1 MILLLLYGVILLI
14 GLGWYNRQPQPRRY
28 PWKMV
33 GLACLA
39 LTGFLFA
46 IYVVAQISSQLAV
59 FVILGGLIALLFP
72 TIALALKRSADAP
85 VEIPHDR
92 NIKRGARVISSEALQ
107 SYLNSKQRQSLKE
120 SGKPEPLPRLSIARI
135 QLPTDLENLGIFTIG
150 SPGSG
155 KTQAI
160 AHLLSEMRQRRDFR
174 VVCLDRNAEFL
185 EKFYQPNDLIFN
197 PTDARS
203 VAWSHSGE
211 DARPETIAAA
221 LIPDGT
227 GDNTFFNDAARSLL
241 ADLYERCDSN
251 AEIWEVLANL
261 SLEDLTDFVKGG
273 LSHRYFVSEKTGGS
287 VLSTL
292 INYARFYRE
301 LPDAEESLSFV
312 DWAQSGDPRS
322 LWLPLFEEDSELFKP
337 MYSAAFEL
345 VLKGL
350 LTNESRGI
358 KTAVIIDE
366 LGALNRLRSL
376 SRLLSE
382 SRKFK
387 GLPILGTQTEAQIR
401 KTYGDDD
408 ARIILQ
414 GTRTKLILNCGDPES
429 AELGANLIGRQER
442 IDRLKSAH
450 TPTSNV
456 LAALLSDPRSE
467 SLRETYAVMP
477 SELQALPK
485 LEGYLAISDG
495 TPAAKV
501 KITPRSYD
509 AIAPRL
515 ERRGKVTRIRRS
527 A

>member
-1 MILLLLYGVILLI
+1 MTDQQKLIRKIAIAAAVAIVGIPILLLIIHNGLMNTIAFLLFFVGI
-14 GLGWYNRQPQPRRY
+14 PAL
-28 PWKMV
+28 MV
-33 GLACLA
+33 G
-39 LTGFLFA
+39 GFMLM
-46 IYVVAQISSQLAV
+46 
-59 FVILGGLIALLFP
+59 
-72 TIALALKRSADAP
+72 KRLVPPDPLPS
-85 VEIPHDR
+85 DR
-92 NIKRGARVISSEALQ
+92 NVRRGARVISAQAMQE
-107 SYLNSKQRQSLKE
+107 YLTTKQQQWLKE
-120 SGKPEPLPRLSIARI
+120 TGKPELHPRLSIAGV
-135 QLPTDLENLGIFTIG
+135 QLPTDLENLGIFTMG

-160 AHLLSEMRQRRDFR
+160 AQLLSEMRQRRDFR
-174 VVCLDRNAEFL
+174 VVVFDRNAEFL

-197 PTDARS
+197 PADARS

-221 LIPDGT
+221 LVPEGT
-227 GDNTFFNDAARSLL
+227 GDNAFFNDAARSLL

-261 SLEDLTDFVKGG
+261 TLEDLTDFVKGG

-301 LPDAEESLSFV
+301 LPDSGEPFSFV
-312 DWAQSGDPRS
+312 EWAQSGDPRS
-322 LWLPLFEEDSELFKP
+322 LWLPLFEEDSELFKSL
-337 MYSAAFEL
+337 YSAAFEL
-345 VLKGL
+345 ILKGL
-350 LTNESRGI
+350 LTNESRQI
-358 KTAVIIDE
+358 KTAIIIDE

-387 GLPILGTQTEAQIR
+387 GLPVLGTQTEAQIR
-401 KTYGDDD
+401 RTYGDED

-414 GTRTKLILNCGDPES
+414 GTRIKLILNCGDPES

-442 IDRLKSAH
+442 IERLKSAH
-450 TPTSNV
+450 TPSSNV

-477 SELQALPK
+477 SELQGLPK

-515 ERRGKVTRIRRS
+515 ERKQGSKLTRIRRS